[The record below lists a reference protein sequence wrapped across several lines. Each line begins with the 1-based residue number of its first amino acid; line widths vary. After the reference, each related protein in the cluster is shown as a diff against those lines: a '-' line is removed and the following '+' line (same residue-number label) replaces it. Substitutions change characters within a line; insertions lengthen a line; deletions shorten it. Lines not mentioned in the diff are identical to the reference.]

1 MSISKY
7 YIPFVFLTLLSCGEF
22 EEKSSSMDD
31 TPEVSVDQ
39 NQNINI
45 ELENTIFSIPSPLQ
59 IAMELSDS
67 NSSFLSALLHDAD
80 QYEKYSSSF
89 DKAMM
94 LGIYGTDLAYCSV
107 NELSG
112 KSITYF
118 STMKKLAD
126 KLNIGFAINESL
138 VERFSANIDDR
149 DSVLVMASEAYVKI
163 DEYLKENDNQDIA
176 TMVLMG
182 GWIES
187 MYIQSTALQSDTS
200 EVNQLKL
207 AHHKYALNHFITL
220 LEKVGTG
227 DRYWELQSMLGDV
240 KKLYDEIPTTY
251 EFKPSTT
258 EATTQTTQINS
269 TSSFDTDYGTMLEIS
284 NEFINL
290 RNYYTK

>member
-1 MSISKY
+1 M
-7 YIPFVFLTLLSCGEF
+7 PFVFLALLSCGEF

-31 TPEVSVDQ
+31 TPEESVDQ

-45 ELENTIFSIPSPLQ
+45 ELENTIFSIPSPVQ
-59 IAMELSDS
+59 IALELGNS
-67 NSSFLSALLHDAD
+67 NHTHSSELLHNTD
-80 QYEKYSSSF
+80 QLENYISSF

-94 LGIYGTDLAYCSV
+94 LGVYGTDLAYCSV

-118 STMKKLAD
+118 SSMKQLAD

-138 VERFSANIDDR
+138 IDRFSANIDNR
-149 DSVLVMASEAYVKI
+149 DSVLVLASEAYVKV
-163 DEYLKENDNQDIA
+163 DEYLKKNDNQDIA
-176 TMVLMG
+176 SLVLLG

-187 MYIQSTALQSDTS
+187 MYIQSTALQTDTTK
-200 EVNQLKL
+200 ENHLRL
-207 AHHKYALNHFITL
+207 AHHKYTLNHFITL
-220 LEKVGTG
+220 LEKVGTS
-227 DRYWELQSMLGDV
+227 DQYWELQSMLNDV

-258 EATTQTTQINS
+258 DAFTNTTQINS
-269 TSSFDTDYGTMLEIS
+269 ISSFNTDYELMLEIS
-284 NEFINL
+284 KEFINL

>member
-1 MSISKY
+1 
-7 YIPFVFLTLLSCGEF
+7 
-22 EEKSSSMDD
+22 
-31 TPEVSVDQ
+31 
-39 NQNINI
+39 
-45 ELENTIFSIPSPLQ
+45 
-59 IAMELSDS
+59 
-67 NSSFLSALLHDAD
+67 
-80 QYEKYSSSF
+80 
-89 DKAMM
+89 
-94 LGIYGTDLAYCSV
+94 
-107 NELSG
+107 
-112 KSITYF
+112 
-118 STMKKLAD
+118 
-126 KLNIGFAINESL
+126 
-138 VERFSANIDDR
+138 
-149 DSVLVMASEAYVKI
+149 
-163 DEYLKENDNQDIA
+163 DNQDIA

-240 KKLYDEIPTTY
+240 KKLYDEIPSTY
-251 EFKPSTT
+251 KFKPSTT
-258 EATTQTTQINS
+258 EASTQTTQINS

>member
-7 YIPFVFLTLLSCGEF
+7 YIPFVFLALLSCGEF

-31 TPEVSVDQ
+31 TPKVSVDQ

-45 ELENTIFSIPSPLQ
+45 ELENAIFSIPSPVQ

-67 NSSFLSALLHDAD
+67 NSSFSSALLHDAD

-176 TMVLMG
+176 SMVLMG

-200 EVNQLKL
+200 EVNQLKYL
-207 AHHKYALNHFITL
+207 K
-220 LEKVGTG
+220 G
-227 DRYWELQSMLGDV
+227 DRYWELQSMLGNV
-240 KKLYDEIPTTY
+240 KKLYDDIPTTY

>member
-7 YIPFVFLTLLSCGEF
+7 YIPFVFLALLSCGEF
-22 EEKSSSMDD
+22 KEKSSSLED
-31 TPEVSVDQ
+31 TAEAPVNQD
-39 NQNINI
+39 QNINI
-45 ELENTIFSIPSPLQ
+45 ELENTIFSIPSPVQ

-67 NSSFLSALLHDAD
+67 NRSFSSSLLHNPD
-80 QYEKYSSSF
+80 QFENYSSSF

-112 KSITYF
+112 KSMTYF
-118 STMKKLAD
+118 GTMKKLAD
-126 KLNIGFAINESL
+126 GLNVGFAINETL
-138 VERFSANIDDR
+138 VERFSSNIDDK
-149 DSVLVMASEAYVKI
+149 DSVLIIASEAYVKV
-163 DEYLKENDNQDIA
+163 DEYLKENDNNDMA
-176 TMVLMG
+176 AMVLLG

-187 MYIQSTALQSDTS
+187 MYIQSTTLLSDSTS
-200 EVNQLKL
+200 ENQLKL

-227 DRYWELQSMLGDV
+227 DQYWELQSMLSDV
-240 KKLYDEIPTTY
+240 RKLFDEIPTTY

-258 EATTQTTQINS
+258 VAATKTTQINS
-269 TSSFDTDYGTMLEIS
+269 TSSFDTDYRTMLEIS

>member
-7 YIPFVFLTLLSCGEF
+7 YIPFVFLAFLSCGEF

-31 TPEVSVDQ
+31 TADVSADQ

-67 NSSFLSALLHDAD
+67 NSSFSSALLH
-80 QYEKYSSSF
+80 QTEKFENYSSSF
-89 DKAMM
+89 DKSMM

-112 KSITYF
+112 KSMSYF

-126 KLNIGFAINESL
+126 ELNIGFAINESL
-138 VERFSANIDDR
+138 VERFSTHIDDK
-149 DSVLVMASEAYVKI
+149 DSVLVIASEAYVKV
-163 DEYLKENDNQDIA
+163 DEYLKENDNQDLA
-176 TMVLMG
+176 TMVLLG

-187 MYIQSTALQSDTS
+187 MYIQSTTLQSDSTT
-200 EVNQLKL
+200 ENQLKL

-227 DRYWELQSMLGDV
+227 DHYWELQSMLGDI

-258 EATTQTTQINS
+258 EATSQTTQINS
-269 TSSFDTDYGTMLEIS
+269 ISSFDTDYRTMLDIS

>member
-1 MSISKY
+1 
-7 YIPFVFLTLLSCGEF
+7 
-22 EEKSSSMDD
+22 
-31 TPEVSVDQ
+31 
-39 NQNINI
+39 
-45 ELENTIFSIPSPLQ
+45 
-59 IAMELSDS
+59 
-67 NSSFLSALLHDAD
+67 
-80 QYEKYSSSF
+80 
-89 DKAMM
+89 
-94 LGIYGTDLAYCSV
+94 
-107 NELSG
+107 
-112 KSITYF
+112 
-118 STMKKLAD
+118 
-126 KLNIGFAINESL
+126 
-138 VERFSANIDDR
+138 
-149 DSVLVMASEAYVKI
+149 
-163 DEYLKENDNQDIA
+163 
-176 TMVLMG
+176 MVLMG

-240 KKLYDEIPTTY
+240 KKLYDDIPTTY